1 MKFSD
6 SVAEKQS
13 TTAIRVLRISVVTY
27 YIDNDIFDL
36 MASLE
41 IAFEKCEAT
50 RFEVVLVENGYKEKN
65 EYHRALEEKYSFC
78 EIIIAGENLGYGRA
92 HNLAMSANA
101 DYHLI
106 LNPDI
111 ILQENTLTVALNF
124 LSSHPECGL
133 LSPLARWRNGERQ
146 FLCKRYPSVFTLL
159 LRGFAPTFIRKILKK
174 RLANYNMAED
184 ITPHSVYWNPPIV
197 SGCFMF
203 FRNSIL
209 QELKGFDPDYFLYF
223 EDTDLSWRAARLT
236 KVAYVPQVEVVHHG
250 GNASRKGLKH
260 ILLFTSSMIKFF
272 HKNGWKMV

>member
-1 MKFSD
+1 MKLSGNVD
-6 SVAEKQS
+6 EMNSATV
-13 TTAIRVLRISVVTY
+13 TRILRVSVVTY
-27 YIDNDIFDL
+27 YIDDDIFDL

-41 IAFEKCEAT
+41 AAFKHCQST
-50 RFEVVLVENGYKEKN
+50 RFEVILIENGYKEKN
-65 EYHRALEEKYSFC
+65 ERHRALEEKYSFC
-78 EIIIAGENLGYGRA
+78 EIILAGKNLGYGRA
-92 HNLAMSANA
+92 HNLAMNANA

-111 ILQENTLTVALNF
+111 ILHENTLAVALDF
-124 LSSHPECGL
+124 LNSHPECGL

-159 LRGFAPTFIRKILKK
+159 LRGFAPSFIRKILKK

-184 ITPHSVYWNPPIV
+184 LTLNNVYWDPPIV

-203 FRNSIL
+203 FRNSVL
-209 QELKGFDPDYFLYF
+209 QELRGFDPDYFLYF
-223 EDTDLSWRAARLT
+223 EDTDLSWRAVRLT

-260 ILLFTSSMIKFF
+260 IMLFTSSMIKFF